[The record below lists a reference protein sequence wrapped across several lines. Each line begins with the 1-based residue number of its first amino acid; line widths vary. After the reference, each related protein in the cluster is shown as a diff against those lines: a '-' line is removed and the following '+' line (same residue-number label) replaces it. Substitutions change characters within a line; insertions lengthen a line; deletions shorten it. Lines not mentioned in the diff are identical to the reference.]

1 LFQKS
6 GAKVFSS
13 SLAISMSL
21 ASTSKIP
28 PQRTKALHN
37 TFYLFG
43 SCHKFIVIL
52 FRKIIG
58 LAFFSP
64 DSSGNPFFEKGYFL
78 LKKKSDQRKLFFLFT
93 KKAVLKKDYSE

>member
-1 LFQKS
+1 LFQKL

-13 SLAISMSL
+13 SLAISISL

-37 TFYLFG
+37 TFNLFG

-52 FRKIIG
+52 HRKIIG
-58 LAFFSP
+58 LAVFST
-64 DSSGNPFFEKGYFL
+64 DNSGNPFFGKGLFFVKEKKRPKEALFSFY
-78 LKKKSDQRKLFFLFT
+78 KKSRFEKRL
-93 KKAVLKKDYSE
+93 

>member
-1 LFQKS
+1 MTSASFALFQKS

-13 SLAISMSL
+13 SLAISISL

-43 SCHKFIVIL
+43 SCHKLIIVLYVFYKYYVNLVPVINELKFI
-52 FRKIIG
+52 KTHK
-58 LAFFSP
+58 
-64 DSSGNPFFEKGYFL
+64 E
-78 LKKKSDQRKLFFLFT
+78 
-93 KKAVLKKDYSE
+93 

>member
-13 SLAISMSL
+13 SLAISISL

-37 TFYLFG
+37 TFNLFG

-52 FRKIIG
+52 RRKIIG
-58 LAFFSP
+58 LAVFSP
-64 DSSGNPFFEKGYFL
+64 DNSGNPFFRKGLFFVKEKKRPTEAL
-78 LKKKSDQRKLFFLFT
+78 FLFT